1 MSPSARRV
9 KARRLSDNV
18 AMSAPYDLLTFD
30 CYGTLIDWRGG
41 IAAAFDRT
49 ARELGRSVEP
59 DRILD
64 LHQEIEPA
72 VQAGEFRPYRAVLEE
87 TARRMGE
94 RLGWPAPADGWSFLP
109 DSLARWQ
116 PFPDTVAGLRRL
128 REAGLA
134 LGILSNVDD
143 DLIAP
148 SLELLDVDFEF
159 VITAQQVR
167 AYKPA
172 RAHFDAARERAAGR
186 RWLHVAQ
193 SVFHDIA
200 PAAELGVPGVWINRL
215 DEPDDPRPIATHP
228 DVAALAASLGGA
240 R

>member
-1 MSPSARRV
+1 MPETA
-9 KARRLSDNV
+9 
-18 AMSAPYDLLTFD
+18 YDLLTFD

-41 IAAAFDRT
+41 IADAFERAA
-49 ARELGRSVEP
+49 AELDVSVERE
-59 DRILD
+59 RILA
-64 LHQEIEPA
+64 LHAEIEPA
-72 VQAGEFRPYRAVLEE
+72 VQADGFRPYREVLEE
-87 TARRMGE
+87 TARRIGGE
-94 RLGWPAPADGWSFLP
+94 LGWPTPAAGWSFLP

-143 DLIAP
+143 DLIAA
-148 SLELLDVDFEF
+148 SLDLLEVEFEF
-159 VITAQQVR
+159 VVTAQQVR

-172 RAHFDAARERAAGR
+172 RPHFDAGRERAAGR

-200 PAAELGVPGVWINRL
+200 PASELGVPGVWINRL
-215 DEPDDPRPIATHP
+215 GEPGDSRPIATHP